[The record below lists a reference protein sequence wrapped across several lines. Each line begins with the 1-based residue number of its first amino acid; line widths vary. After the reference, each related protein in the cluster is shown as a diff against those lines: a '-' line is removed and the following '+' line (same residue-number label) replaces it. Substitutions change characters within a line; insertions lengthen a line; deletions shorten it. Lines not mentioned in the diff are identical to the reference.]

1 MARQHTVEIGDGGWC
16 RLRIAHHLHGQ
27 SGGIDEGVQRRHGQ
41 HRVQDL
47 SRAHAGHAD
56 QTLGMGSRWEIG
68 VGQHDVVAMPH
79 RRQGVEQVGAEQG
92 R

>member
-27 SGGIDEGVQRRHGQ
+27 GGGIDEGVQGHDRQHGIQ
-41 HRVQDL
+41 HL
-47 SRAHAGHAD
+47 SCANAGHAD
-56 QTLGMGSRWEIG
+56 QALGMGGRRKVGI
-68 VGQHDVVAMPH
+68 GQHDVVAMPH